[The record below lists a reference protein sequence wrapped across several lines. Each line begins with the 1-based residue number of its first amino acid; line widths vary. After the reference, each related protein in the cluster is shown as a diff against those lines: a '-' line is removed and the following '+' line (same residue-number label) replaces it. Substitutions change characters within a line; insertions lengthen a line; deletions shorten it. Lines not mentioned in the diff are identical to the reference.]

1 LARALTLLKLGGSV
15 ITDKKKEFT
24 ASKKRIFRL
33 MRAIRASAA
42 ESLIIIHGGG
52 SYGHHLARRYK
63 LQDGYRDR
71 SQILG
76 FVRTRQSMTEL
87 NKIVLDSAI
96 KNLLPCVSLQPS
108 AFIGMRNRRIER
120 IDLGIMVNL
129 LDLGMIPLLFG
140 DVAFDAQLG
149 FCILSGDQ
157 LTSRLAAE
165 LSAKQAVFA
174 VDVDGVF
181 DSDPKRSPKAK
192 LKQKMTVED
201 VRMLIQRGEKE
212 AQGPDITGG
221 MTGKLN
227 EILPAVEKGIRV
239 VIVNGCVP
247 GRVSEALKGRPTI
260 GTVIES

>member
-1 LARALTLLKLGGSV
+1 VLKLGGSI
-15 ITDKKKEFT
+15 ITDKKREFT
-24 ASKKRIFRL
+24 ASKRRITRL
-33 MRAIRASAA
+33 MREIRAGAT
-42 ESLIIIHGGG
+42 ESLIIVHGGG

-63 LQDGYRDR
+63 LRDGYRDR

-108 AFIGMRNRRIER
+108 AFIGMRNKRIER
-120 IDLGIMVNL
+120 MDLGIMVNL
-129 LDLGMIPLLFG
+129 LDLRMIPLLFG
-140 DVAFDAQLG
+140 DVTLDEQLG

-157 LTSRLAAE
+157 LASRLATE
-165 LSAKQAVFA
+165 LSAKQAILA

-181 DSDPKRSPKAK
+181 DSDPKRNPRAR
-192 LKQKMTVED
+192 LIQKMTVED
-201 VRMLIQRGEKE
+201 VRMSIQRGEKE
-212 AQGPDITGG
+212 AQGPDVTGG
-221 MTGKLN
+221 MVGKLS

-247 GRVSEALKGRPTI
+247 SRVSEALKGRPTI

>member
-1 LARALTLLKLGGSV
+1 MLKLGGSV
-15 ITDKKKEFT
+15 ITDKKREFS
-24 ASKKRIFRL
+24 AFKKRILRL
-33 MRAIRASAA
+33 MKEIRAGAT
-42 ESLIIIHGGG
+42 ESLIIVHGGG

-63 LQDGYRDR
+63 LRDGYRDR
-71 SQILG
+71 SQIFG

-108 AFIGMRNRRIER
+108 AFIGMRNKRIEK
-120 IDLGIMVNL
+120 IDLGIMAKL
-129 LDLGMIPLLFG
+129 LDLRMIPLLFG
-140 DVAFDAQLG
+140 DVAFDEQLG

-157 LTSRLAAE
+157 LASRLAAE
-165 LSAKQAVFA
+165 LSAKLAILA

-181 DSDPKRSPKAK
+181 DSDPKRYRKAK
-192 LKQKMTVED
+192 LMQKMTAED

-212 AQGPDITGG
+212 AQGPDVTGG
-221 MTGKLN
+221 MVGKLS

-247 GRVSEALKGRPTI
+247 GRVSEALKGRSTI

>member
-1 LARALTLLKLGGSV
+1 VLKLGGSV
-15 ITDKKKEFT
+15 ITDKKRKFT
-24 ASKKRIFRL
+24 ASKNRIFRL
-33 MRAIRASAA
+33 MREIRAGAT
-42 ESLIIIHGGG
+42 EPLIIVHGGG
-52 SYGHHLARRYK
+52 SYGHHLARRYE

-87 NKIVLDSAI
+87 NRIVLDSAI

-120 IDLGIMVNL
+120 IDLSIMASL
-129 LDLGMIPLLFG
+129 LDLRMIPLLFG
-140 DVAFDAQLG
+140 DVAFDERLG

-157 LTSRLAAE
+157 LASRLSTE
-165 LSAKQAVFA
+165 LSAEQAILA

-181 DSDPKRSPKAK
+181 DSDPKRYKKAK
-192 LKQKMTVED
+192 LLQKMTVED
-201 VRMLIQRGEKE
+201 VRMLIQRREKE
-212 AQGPDITGG
+212 AQGPDVTGG

>member
-1 LARALTLLKLGGSV
+1 LARALTVLKLGGSV
-15 ITDKKKEFT
+15 ITDKKREFS
-24 ASKKRIFRL
+24 AFKKRILRL
-33 MRAIRASAA
+33 MKEIRAGAT
-42 ESLIIIHGGG
+42 ESLIIVHGGG

-63 LQDGYRDR
+63 LRDGYRDR
-71 SQILG
+71 SQIFG

-108 AFIGMRNRRIER
+108 AFIGMRNKRIEK
-120 IDLGIMVNL
+120 IDLGIMAKL
-129 LDLGMIPLLFG
+129 LDLRMIPLLFG
-140 DVAFDAQLG
+140 DVAFDEQLG

-157 LTSRLAAE
+157 LASRLAAE
-165 LSAKQAVFA
+165 LSAKQAILA

-181 DSDPKRSPKAK
+181 DSDPKRYRKAK
-192 LKQKMTVED
+192 LMQKMTAED

-212 AQGPDITGG
+212 AQGPDVTGG
-221 MTGKLN
+221 MVGKLS

-247 GRVSEALKGRPTI
+247 GRVSEALKGRSTI